1 MGLARNCHAYYI
13 LKNKEHAWTKSV
25 IHMHYLFMVVVD
37 EELVVCGCVNL
48 WPKKMLIC
56 QFFGKWKW
64 ASNPVGV
71 WLNNNNNMM
80 PIAYS

>member
-1 MGLARNCHAYYI
+1 MNQKCDPYALFAYGDGRW
-13 LKNKEHAWTKSV
+13 NS
-25 IHMHYLFMVVVD
+25 F
-37 EELVVCGCVNL
+37 VVCGCVNL